1 MRISRS
7 KRSMGAGGILL
18 LISAFAFVA
27 GCASG
32 GSEMRWLNPALAS
45 DDLGARNARDRWAG
59 AVEAL
64 PLVSSSRLAGVGVA
78 AEGSDPVPAQRIVLR
93 VDGDGAPR
101 LAQFCTGERSADE
114 AMNFKPGISTLSGA
128 ICDGPTVVAFARSA
142 ECDAGKA
149 GCNVDM
155 QIASLKKALVAAF
168 YPGPAKQLCDSE
180 QPDC

>member
-1 MRISRS
+1 MRVSRS
-7 KRSMGAGGILL
+7 KGVGGIFLL
-18 LISAFAFVA
+18 MSVFALFA
-27 GCASG
+27 GCAGG

-59 AVEAL
+59 TVEAL
-64 PLVSSSRLAGVGVA
+64 PMFSSSRLPGVA
-78 AEGSDPVPAQRIVLR
+78 AEAEGADPVPTRRIVLR
-93 VDGDGAPR
+93 VGGEEAPQ
-101 LAQFCTGERSADE
+101 LAHFCAGESSAD
-114 AMNFKPGISTLSGA
+114 ATMNFKPGVSTLSGA

-142 ECDAGKA
+142 ECGAGKA

-155 QIASLKKALVAAF
+155 QIASVKKALVAAF